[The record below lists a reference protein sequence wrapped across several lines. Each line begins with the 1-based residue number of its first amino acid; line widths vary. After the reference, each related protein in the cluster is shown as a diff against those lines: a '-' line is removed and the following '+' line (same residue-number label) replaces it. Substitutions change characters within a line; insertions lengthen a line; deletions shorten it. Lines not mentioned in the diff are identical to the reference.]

1 MLELPGRG
9 LSVDR
14 SANCSSCRSLSGGN
28 GELVAERKSVE
39 ALWRN
44 VLVCGD
50 KDVGGG
56 VVIGKLVRVGDAD
69 IGDSDRA

>member
-1 MLELPGRG
+1 MLELPEG

-44 VLVCGD
+44 ALVCEGSD
-50 KDVGGG
+50 MGEV
-56 VVIGKLVRVGDAD
+56 GKLVRVGDDD
-69 IGDSDRA
+69 IGDSDRV